1 MIKRQ
6 ACVPEL
12 SVSDINQSLQFY
24 LDILSFKV
32 DYQRPEDKFAMI
44 SLDDCQLMLEETN
57 EYWKTGELVHP
68 FGRGINFQIQVREI
82 DELYQLIKEHQY
94 PIKVEMQENWYRA
107 EHVVIGQKE
116 FLIMDPDGY
125 LLRFA
130 EHLGIRKLDDDPLMK
145 NLDNN

>member
-12 SVSDINQSLQFY
+12 SVSDINHSLSFY

-44 SLDDCQLMLEETN
+44 SLEDCQLMVEETN
-57 EYWKTGELVHP
+57 EHWKTGELVYP
-68 FGRGINFQIQVREI
+68 YGRGINFQIQVRNI
-82 DELYQLIKEHQY
+82 DEFYQRIKEHQY
-94 PIKVEMQENWYRA
+94 PIKVEIQENWYRA
-107 EHVVIGQKE
+107 DSIVLGQKE

-130 EHLGIRKLDDDPLMK
+130 EDLGERIYDEDSVIKSDS
-145 NLDNN
+145 